1 MPYRSHFTDAELACK
16 VTGAGGIQD
25 SLREKLE
32 AARNIAG
39 IPFIVTSGFRSAEN
53 QNDLVARGKSSPTS
67 SHPKGLA
74 VDVRATDSDERFR
87 IIDAALRAG
96 INRIGVGKD
105 FIHLDIDQDK
115 KQNLIWMYED

>member
-16 VTGAGGIQD
+16 VTGTGGIQED
-25 SLREKLE
+25 LREKLE

-53 QNDLVARGKSSPTS
+53 QNDLIARGKSELTS

-74 VDVRATDSDERFR
+74 VDIRVKESDARFKV
-87 IIDAALRAG
+87 IDAALSAG

-105 FIHLDIDQDK
+105 FVHLDIDQDK
-115 KQNLIWMYED
+115 PQNLIWLYDD